1 MNAAMASTTAI
12 ATRMIQN
19 PFVSNRR
26 ARAALRSP
34 LPPSGRGARGEG
46 LRRILTCV
54 LAAAAAVI
62 FCGVLAACATSPT
75 QPASVAAC
83 AGGATCPACP
93 VCPGVLEPPKVP
105 ALAPASFAD
114 LPGWRDDDL
123 AGAWSAFRAGC
134 RALRFR
140 EHWRTVCELA
150 EPLEGPDAEA
160 IRAYFEASFVPY
172 RVANPDGS
180 EEGMVTGYYE
190 PRLRG
195 SRERRAPYLHPLY
208 APPDDLLVIDLTSVA
223 PETKHLRLR
232 GRLDGRRVVP
242 YYSRAEI
249 ENGAAPVAGKEIV
262 YIDDAIEAFF
272 LQIQGSGRVRLE
284 SGEELRVGYAD
295 QNGHPYQSIG
305 RYLVATG
312 ELKLGEASLQGIQAW
327 AQANPA
333 RVVEL
338 LNQNPSYVFFRELP
352 PADAGPIG
360 ALGVPLTAERSIAVD
375 PRFVPLGAPVYL
387 ATTHPNSSV
396 PLERLMIAQ
405 DTGGAIRGPVRAD
418 FFWGSGPDAGLLAG
432 RMRQQGRMWVLLPK
446 GMPCALCQAAP

>member
-1 MNAAMASTTAI
+1 MNAAIASTTAI
-12 ATRMIQN
+12 STRMIQN
-19 PFVSNRR
+19 PSI
-26 ARAALRSP
+26 
-34 LPPSGRGARGEG
+34 
-46 LRRILTCV
+46 RRILACV
-54 LAAAAAVI
+54 LAAMA
-62 FCGVLAACATSPT
+62 LAACATRPPPT
-75 QPASVAAC
+75 AAMAC
-83 AGGATCPACP
+83 PGGATPM
-93 VCPGVLEPPKVP
+93 CPGLPEPPKVP

-123 AGAWSAFRAGC
+123 AGAWSAFLASC

-140 EHWRTVCELA
+140 EPWRAACEFA
-150 EPLEGPDAEA
+150 EPLVTPDAEA
-160 IRAYFEASFVPY
+160 IRAYFEAAFVPY
-172 RVANPDGS
+172 RVANPDGT

-223 PETKHLRLR
+223 PETKNLRLR

-249 ENGAAPVAGKEIV
+249 ETGAAPVAGKEII

-312 ELKLGEASLQGIQAW
+312 ELKLGEASMQGIQAW
-327 AQANPA
+327 ARANPA

-360 ALGVPLTAERSIAVD
+360 ALGVPLTAERSIAID

-387 ATTHPNSSV
+387 ATTQPNSSV

-418 FFWGSGPDAGLLAG
+418 FFWGTGPDAGLLAG

-446 GMPCALCQAAP
+446 GMPCTLCEPAP